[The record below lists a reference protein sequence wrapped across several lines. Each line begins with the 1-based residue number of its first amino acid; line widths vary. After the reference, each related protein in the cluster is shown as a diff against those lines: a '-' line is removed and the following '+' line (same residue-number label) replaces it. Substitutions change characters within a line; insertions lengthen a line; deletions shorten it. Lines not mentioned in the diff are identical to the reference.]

1 MFSKSI
7 ILFQTI
13 ETVELDDHRNFLKRY
28 KDIGQKLWNTV
39 KNGKCG
45 QIMFFCS
52 HISICSKLNW
62 NQFGIFCSNVSFIFP
77 NRTGVGSEKLSTNSC
92 QKCQTELESVRKKFS
107 KFLGFF
113 SEPNWN
119 RFGNG
124 HWIKCSCSALC
135 TMHCQVCSHFFD
147 EQNLAETNRPVSSI
161 YEHHSVLY
169 LYLYVC

>member
-13 ETVELDDHRNFLKRY
+13 ETVELDDHRKMLKRY

-62 NQFGIFCSNVSFIFP
+62 NQFGIFLLKCKYYFSEPNWSRFGKVINKSMPKMP
-77 NRTGVGSEKLSTNSC
+77 NRIGIGSEKLSKNLY
-92 QKCQTELESVRKKFS
+92 QKYRTELESVRKKFS
-107 KFLGFF
+107 IFLGFF

-119 RFGNG
+119 RFG
-124 HWIKCSCSALC
+124 KSSQFVLD
-135 TMHCQVCSHFFD
+135 FFPNWTGIGSEMD
-147 EQNLAETNRPVSSI
+147 TE
-161 YEHHSVLY
+161 
-169 LYLYVC
+169 